1 MREKQIDNDNK
12 ETTTMSQQQW
22 QPCPSNES
30 DIFVGL
36 NRKSLAFSLIFRFST
51 SAERCTMCSTCYWP
65 PCAWPTPCSFSA
77 TLPSH
82 LSPLDVWTSWL
93 QVMERSW
100 PSWWW
105 CFAVLYT
112 SLECGVY
119 VSLAS
124 SIFITVSLTF
134 ERFQV
139 TLQIFALDSF
149 LWKLCELSFCI
160 LQLTWSPSGN
170 TVCLSNQNM
179 SPMVISGHLA
189 RWPMEVDGSCLV
201 RQVPRLFLGPTSCNP
216 SGFCRWYRSML
227 VKGY

>member
-1 MREKQIDNDNK
+1 
-12 ETTTMSQQQW
+12 
-22 QPCPSNES
+22 
-30 DIFVGL
+30 
-36 NRKSLAFSLIFRFST
+36 
-51 SAERCTMCSTCYWP
+51 MCSTCCWP
-65 PCAWPTPCSFSA
+65 RCAWPTPCSSSA

-82 LSPLDVWTSWL
+82 PSPLDVWTSWL
-93 QVMERSW
+93 QVMGRLW
-100 PSWWW
+100 PTWWW

-139 TLQIFALDSF
+139 TFQIFTLDPFWWKFCVISF
-149 LWKLCELSFCI
+149 GI
-160 LQLTWSPSGN
+160 LQLTLSPSGT

-179 SPMVISGHLA
+179 SPMVISKFRPSGALG
-189 RWPMEVDGSCLV
+189 VDGSCFV
-201 RQVPRLFLGPTSCNP
+201 RQIPLLFLGPTSCIP

-227 VKGY
+227 VEGY